1 MPATYEPIA
10 TQTISTASASVVF
23 NSIPQTYTDLVVVA
37 DSRFTQASGRWMG
50 VRLNNDTG
58 ANYSTIYMAGTGSSA
73 ISAFFEDTAL
83 RIGNGSAS
91 SARSGSM
98 AHIANYTNTNA
109 YKVSISRSVTNEYA
123 ISYTSHWRNN
133 SAVTTLTF
141 VCDTAESN
149 QFMAGSMFSVY
160 GIKAA

>member
-10 TQTISTASASVVF
+10 TQTISTASAAVVF
-23 NSIPQTYTDLVVVA
+23 NSIPQTYTDLVVVVE
-37 DSRFTQASGRWMG
+37 SRFTQSGGRWMG
-50 VRLNNDTG
+50 VRLNNDAS
-58 ANYSTIYMAGTGSSA
+58 ANYSTIYMAGSGTGTL
-73 ISAFFEDTAL
+73 SAFFADNAL
-83 RIGNGSAS
+83 RIGNGSGS
-91 SARSGSM
+91 SARSGSI
-98 AHIANYTNTNA
+98 AHIANYTNTSA

-133 SAVTTLTF
+133 AAVTTLTF

-149 QFMAGSMFSVY
+149 QFMAGSTFSVY